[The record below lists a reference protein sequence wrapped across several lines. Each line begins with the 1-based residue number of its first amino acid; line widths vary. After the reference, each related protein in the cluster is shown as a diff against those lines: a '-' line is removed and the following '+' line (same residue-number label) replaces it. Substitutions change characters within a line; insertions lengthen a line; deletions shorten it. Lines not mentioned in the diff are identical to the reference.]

1 MALDRILV
9 AQVSRAAVRANVDPL
24 HHRCLMSP
32 ASLTTAH
39 HLSSYRLSGE
49 ARRRSET
56 NGTLERL
63 DSSARQGRRGARYG
77 PRLRRMQAPNFHQVM
92 LVDGIYVE
100 IPGDWRTRLSDP
112 YTRAA
117 LEELIATHGVPA
129 RITDRFDER
138 GRRALGWRVPIEP
151 WNSAFRPR

>member
-1 MALDRILV
+1 MPTGD
-9 AQVSRAAVRANVDPL
+9 
-24 HHRCLMSP
+24 
-32 ASLTTAH
+32 SLPTAH

-63 DSSARQGRRGARYG
+63 DSSARQGRHGARCG

-100 IPGDWRTRLSDP
+100 IPGDWRRRVSDP
-112 YTRAA
+112 DARAA
-117 LEELIATHGVPA
+117 VGELIVTRGVPA
-129 RITDRFDER
+129 RMTERFDEH